1 LYKHP
6 DVLEAAVIA
15 IPDDKWGETPKAIIV
30 LQPDAKVTENEI
42 ITFCRSKMAH
52 FKAPTKVEFV
62 ESLPK
67 TATGKLQKYR
77 LREIHWKGSKKVN

>member
-30 LQPDAKVTENEI
+30 LQPNAKVTENEI

-52 FKAPTKVEFV
+52 FKAPT
-62 ESLPK
+62 
-67 TATGKLQKYR
+67 R
-77 LREIHWKGSKKVN
+77 